1 MLGEQLL
8 RMLAGVLVGIW
19 VARYLG
25 PEQFGIFSYVFAF
38 VALFSSVAKLG
49 LDSIVVRDLVG
60 NPEGRNVYLGT
71 AFWLKFLGAV
81 FTLFFVCIASAF
93 TTNNFTTNLYIFI
106 VASGI
111 IFQSFEVIDFYF
123 QSKILVKFVSI
134 CRIIQLLFSSLVRI
148 YLVLSG
154 QDLFWFVVVTLIDQV
169 VLALSLY
176 LAYRLQKIG
185 SFYHYFNL
193 AIAKKMLSDSWPL
206 IFSGL
211 IVMLYMRIDQIM
223 IKEMLGEKEVGFY
236 SAAVRLSEVWY
247 FIPMLITQSVF
258 PAIVSAKRINED
270 LYIVRLQRLYTFL
283 VWVAILVALPMT
295 FLSNAIVVFLYGA
308 AYQNAGSVLAIHIWA
323 GVFVSLGVV
332 SSSWLINENMQR
344 VTLYRTLSGAI
355 VNVVLNL
362 VLIPIYGLLGAAIAT
377 VISYTIAGLL
387 FDLFN
392 KKTRIM
398 FRMKVNAILFKGI
411 RIGY

>member
-1 MLGEQLL
+1 
-8 RMLAGVLVGIW
+8 
-19 VARYLG
+19 
-25 PEQFGIFSYVFAF
+25 
-38 VALFSSVAKLG
+38 
-49 LDSIVVRDLVG
+49 
-60 NPEGRNVYLGT
+60 
-71 AFWLKFLGAV
+71 
-81 FTLFFVCIASAF
+81 
-93 TTNNFTTNLYIFI
+93 
-106 VASGI
+106 
-111 IFQSFEVIDFYF
+111 
-123 QSKILVKFVSI
+123 
-134 CRIIQLLFSSLVRI
+134 
-148 YLVLSG
+148 
-154 QDLFWFVVVTLIDQV
+154 
-169 VLALSLY
+169 
-176 LAYRLQKIG
+176 
-185 SFYHYFNL
+185 
-193 AIAKKMLSDSWPL
+193 
-206 IFSGL
+206 
-211 IVMLYMRIDQIM
+211 
-223 IKEMLGEKEVGFY
+223 
-236 SAAVRLSEVWY
+236 
-247 FIPMLITQSVF
+247 
-258 PAIVSAKRINED
+258 
-270 LYIVRLQRLYTFL
+270 
-283 VWVAILVALPMT
+283 MT